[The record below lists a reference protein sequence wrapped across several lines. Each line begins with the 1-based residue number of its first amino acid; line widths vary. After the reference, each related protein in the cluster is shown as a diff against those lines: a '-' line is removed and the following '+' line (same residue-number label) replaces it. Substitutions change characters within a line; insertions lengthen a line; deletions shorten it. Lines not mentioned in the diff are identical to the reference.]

1 MNKRDFLKV
10 SGAVLGGLAVGRP
23 LGAAAEESAQ
33 SAALTNWA
41 GNLRYGTTNLHECRS
56 VEQVQAF
63 VKANDSFRVLGTRHC
78 FNRIADSD
86 KALVSVRPMDRII
99 EIDPGEPSRTIE
111 GRVGAEPSRSV
122 VLGERAATVTVEGG
136 TSYGQL
142 CPTLH
147 ERGFALHNLAS
158 LPHISIA
165 GACATASHGSG
176 VERGSLATAVTAL
189 ELVTAD
195 GEIRKLSAEHDGETF
210 KGAVV
215 GLGALG
221 VVTRLTLKV
230 EPTFQMWQ
238 DVYEHMPMAELAD
251 NFDEVV
257 SSAYS
262 VSLFTDWRNKNI
274 NEVWIK
280 HRLDD
285 PSGQATKAAPEF
297 FGAKLATR
305 NLHPIAALSAENCT
319 AQMGELGPWFDRMP
333 HFKMGF
339 TPSSGD
345 ELQAEY
351 FVPHKHAVEAILA
364 IERLHERV
372 SPHLWISEIR
382 TVAEDDH
389 WMSPAQG
396 RPSVTIHFT
405 WKPEWDAVS
414 RLLPII
420 ERELS
425 PFEPRPHW
433 GKLFTLDPKTLQ
445 SRYEM
450 LPRFKDL
457 VHEFDPNA
465 KFRNEFLA
473 HNLYG

>member
-10 SGAVLGGLAVGRP
+10 SGAVLGGLSMGRP
-23 LGAAAEESAQ
+23 LGEAAEESA
-33 SAALTNWA
+33 SGGPLTNWA
-41 GNLRYGTTNLHECRS
+41 GNVRYSTTNLHECRS
-56 VEQVQAF
+56 VEQVREF
-63 VKANDSFRVLGTRHC
+63 VRANESFRVLGTRHC
-78 FNRIADSD
+78 FNRIADSS
-86 KALVSVRPMDRII
+86 KALISVRPMDRIV
-99 EIDPGEPSRTIE
+99 ELDSK
-111 GRVGAEPSRSV
+111 AS
-122 VLGERAATVTVEGG
+122 TVTVEGG
-136 TSYGQL
+136 ISYGQL

-176 VERGSLATAVTAL
+176 VERGNLATAVTAL
-189 ELVTAD
+189 EFVTAD
-195 GEIRKLSAEHDGETF
+195 GEVRTLSAEHDGETF

-215 GLGALG
+215 NLGALG
-221 VVTRLTLKV
+221 VATRLTLRV

-238 DVYEHMPMAELAD
+238 DVYENMPLAQLAD
-251 NFDEVV
+251 NFEEVM

-285 PSGQATKAAPEF
+285 PKGEATKAAPEF
-297 FGAKLATR
+297 FGARLASR
-305 NLHPIAALSAENCT
+305 DLHPIAALSAENCT
-319 AQMGELGPWFDRMP
+319 PQMGLLGPWFERMP

-351 FVPHKHAVEAILA
+351 FVPRRHAVEAILA
-364 IERLHERV
+364 VERLHERV

-382 TVAEDDH
+382 AVAEDDL
-389 WMSPAQG
+389 WMSPAHK

-414 RLLPII
+414 RLLPVI
-420 ERELS
+420 EKELS

-433 GKLFTLDPKTLQ
+433 GKLFTLAPKTLQ
-445 SRYEM
+445 SRCEM

-457 VHEFDPNA
+457 VHEFDPRG